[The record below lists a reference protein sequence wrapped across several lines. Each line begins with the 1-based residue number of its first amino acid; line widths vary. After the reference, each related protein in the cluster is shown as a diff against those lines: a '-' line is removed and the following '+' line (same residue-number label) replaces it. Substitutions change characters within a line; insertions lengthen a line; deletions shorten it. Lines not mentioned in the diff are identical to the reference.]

1 MEQIAQQLLNG
12 LITGSAYALMA
23 LGLALIY
30 GIMHVANFALGG
42 VYMIGAFLTFYF
54 VMWFGSS
61 FYLLSLPLVMI
72 ITIGLGALTEKFAFR
87 LVREAPHATT
97 FIVALGLYMILE
109 GGSSV
114 VFGHEWKMISSP
126 YNDLVLKLGPISVT
140 LQRLLIFVVCL
151 VLAVAVYLFVMKT
164 LTGKMIRAASQ
175 DHDSACLVGI
185 NVNWVCLLTFGL
197 GSGLAAAAGT
207 MIAPTFMVG
216 PAMGLGPVTKAF
228 VVIILGGMG
237 SVQGAILGGFILG
250 MVESLGAGYVTSMYK
265 DAFAFGIL
273 IVVLIFKPTGLFQR

>member
-1 MEQIAQQLLNG
+1 MDQFAQQLVNG

-30 GIMHVANFALGG
+30 GIMHVANFALGA

-54 VMWFGSS
+54 VRWAGSD
-61 FYLLSLPLVMI
+61 FYLLSVPLVFI
-72 ITIGLGALTEKFAFR
+72 LAAGLGALTERYAFG

-114 VFGHEWKMISSP
+114 LFGHNWREIASP
-126 YNDLVLKLGPISVT
+126 YSDVILKLGPVSLT
-140 LQRLLIFVVCL
+140 LQRLLILVVCV
-151 VLAVAVYLFVMKT
+151 VLAAAVYLFVMRT
-164 LTGKMIRAASQ
+164 LTGKMIRATSQNRQAAS
-175 DHDSACLVGI
+175 LVGI
-185 NVNWVCLLTFGL
+185 SVDRMCLITFGV
-197 GSGLAAAAGT
+197 GSGLAAAAGA

-216 PAMGLGPVTKAF
+216 PAMGLGPVTKGF

-237 SVQGAILGGFILG
+237 SVRGAILGGFALG
-250 MVESLGAGYVTSMYK
+250 MVESLGAAYVTSMYK
-265 DAFAFGIL
+265 DVFAFGIL
-273 IVVLIFKPTGLFQR
+273 IIVLIFRPTGLFRR

>member
-1 MEQIAQQLLNG
+1 MEELAQQLING
-12 LITGSAYALMA
+12 LISGSAYALMA

-30 GIMHVANFALGG
+30 GIMHVANFALGAI
-42 VYMIGAFLTFYF
+42 YMIGAFLTFYF
-54 VMWFGSS
+54 VGWFGPPL
-61 FYLLSLPLVMI
+61 YLLTLPLVMI
-72 ITIGLGALTEKFAFR
+72 ITAGLGALTEKFSFR

-109 GGSSV
+109 GGCSV
-114 VFGHEWKMISSP
+114 VFGHEWKEIASP
-126 YNDLVLKLGPISVT
+126 YNDIILKMGPVSVT
-140 LQRLLIFVVCL
+140 LQRLLIFVVCV
-151 VLAVAVYLFVMKT
+151 VLAIGVYVFIMKS

-175 DHDSACLVGI
+175 NHDAASLVGI
-185 NVNWVCLLTFGL
+185 SVNRMSLITFGL
-197 GSGLAAAAGT
+197 GSSLSAAAGV

-237 SVQGAILGGFILG
+237 SIRGAILGGFLLG
-250 MVESLGAGYVTSMYK
+250 MVESLGAGFISSMYK

-273 IVVLIFKPTGLFQR
+273 IIVLIFKPTGLFQR

>member
-1 MEQIAQQLLNG
+1 MEQIAQQLMNG
-12 LITGSAYALMA
+12 LITGSSYALMA

-30 GIMHVANFALGG
+30 GIMHVANFALGA

-54 VMWFGSS
+54 VRWVGSS
-61 FYLLSLPLVMI
+61 FYLLSLPVVMI
-72 ITIGLGALTEKFAFR
+72 IACALGALTERFSFR
-87 LVREAPHATT
+87 LVRDAPHATG

-114 VFGHEWKMISSP
+114 LFGHDWREIPSP
-126 YNDLVLKLGPISVT
+126 YNDIVLSIGPVLVT
-140 LQRLLIFVVCL
+140 LQRLLIFLVC
-151 VLAVAVYLFVMKT
+151 VLLAIGVYFFIMKT
-164 LTGKMIRAASQ
+164 LTGKMIRATSQNHDVAS
-175 DHDSACLVGI
+175 LVGI
-185 NVNWVCLLTFGL
+185 SVNRMTLYTFAL

-237 SVQGAILGGFILG
+237 SIRGAILGGFLLG
-250 MVESLGAGYVTSMYK
+250 MVESLGAAFVSSMYK
-265 DAFAFGIL
+265 DVFAFGIL
-273 IVVLIFKPTGLFQR
+273 IIVLIFRPTGLFRK

>member
-1 MEQIAQQLLNG
+1 MDQFAQQLVNG

-42 VYMIGAFLTFYF
+42 VYMVGAFLTFYF
-54 VMWFGSS
+54 VSWLGSP

-72 ITIGLGALTEKFAFR
+72 IAIGLGALTERFAFR

-114 VFGHEWKMISSP
+114 VFGHEWKTIPSP
-126 YNDLVLKLGPISVT
+126 YNDLVFKLGPVSVT
-140 LQRLLIFVVCL
+140 FQRLLIFVVCAVL
-151 VLAVAVYLFVMKT
+151 SLAVYVGIMKT
-164 LTGKMIRAASQ
+164 MTGKMIRAASQ
-175 DHDSACLVGI
+175 NHDSACLIGI
-185 NVNWVCLLTFGL
+185 NVNRMCLLTFGL

-216 PAMGLGPVTKAF
+216 PAMGLGPITKAF
-228 VVIILGGMG
+228 VVIVLGGMG
-237 SVQGAILGGFILG
+237 SLQGAIAGGFILG
-250 MVESLGAGYVTSMYK
+250 MVESLGAGYISSMYK